1 VVGAWDDHRLH
12 AGDPLERVICV
23 PATTSRTCT
32 IGEPYER
39 RPLPFVASRAYDD
52 GAMQDGASGLTTPW
66 LATRMGLQSAQIHA
80 LRRAGDLVAF
90 RRDDGEYVFP
100 AWQFGRDGR
109 PLPAIR
115 SLVTAARARG
125 IEDER
130 LAHLLGMRAGL
141 TGNGRLA
148 DALREGREEEVLRA
162 IGATG

>member
-1 VVGAWDDHRLH
+1 
-12 AGDPLERVICV
+12 
-23 PATTSRTCT
+23 
-32 IGEPYER
+32 
-39 RPLPFVASRAYDD
+39 
-52 GAMQDGASGLTTPW
+52 MQDGASGLTTPW

-148 DALREGREEEVLRA
+148 DALREGREDEVLRA